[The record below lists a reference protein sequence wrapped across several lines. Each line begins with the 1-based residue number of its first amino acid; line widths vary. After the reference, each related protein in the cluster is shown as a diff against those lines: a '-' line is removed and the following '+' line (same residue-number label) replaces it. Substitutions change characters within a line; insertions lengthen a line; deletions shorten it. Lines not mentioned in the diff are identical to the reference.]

1 MAVLASGRGLKTQ
14 VIDLDRIN
22 DYFRMSDHIEMLLSR
37 KIDVVSPAFAGK
49 GVTQTVM
56 PARVASAF
64 DGDWDLV
71 IFDVGGDQAG
81 ALSLARYHQ
90 DFAAQEPGQLE
101 VYDIVNVFRPM
112 SESPEKIIKLK
123 GELEGFARQ
132 KVTGFVNNSNLLNYA
147 SAEDLRRGYEV
158 LRETSDLTGIPIVH
172 TTGRKKFL
180 DEFLADAIGSEIA
193 EATTR
198 ALSQRLEQKL
208 AGRGWAISNSY
219 SPGYCGWPVTDQELL
234 FGLFP
239 PGTCGVELNASNLML
254 PVKSVSGVIAA
265 GPRVRKMPYGCAI
278 CGKKDC
284 YKNRM
289 KPV

>member
-1 MAVLASGRGLKTQ
+1 METFEIPFNELV
-14 VIDLDRIN
+14 LDREEILRGTGIS
-22 DYFRMSDHIEMLLSR
+22 RMPEPEEVENQLDRLIHTAAGLCHPRCAYGLFPVESAAKGYVAANGRRFAAGPIIARCLKDADCLIFFIATAGREFDHWVQRIKR
-37 KIDVVSPAFAGK
+37 
-49 GVTQTVM
+49 
-56 PARVASAF
+56 
-64 DGDWDLV
+64 DGD
-71 IFDVGGDQAG
+71 I
-81 ALSLARYHQ
+81 
-90 DFAAQEPGQLE
+90 
-101 VYDIVNVFRPM
+101 
-112 SESPEKIIKLK
+112 
-123 GELEGFARQ
+123 
-132 KVTGFVNNSNLLNYA
+132 
-147 SAEDLRRGYEV
+147 
-158 LRETSDLTGIPIVH
+158 
-172 TTGRKKFL
+172 L

-198 ALSQRLEQKL
+198 ALSQRLERKL